1 MREGSLSFKRA
12 LGATQASPRLKNAEG
27 SAFGLL
33 RTNGSVQ
40 SNRKMKNEELP
51 KEEGASSIAYLDMM
65 DARHV
70 FPRNFPKRGNHHVAQ
85 GKNEKVM
92 KKENEGVSK
101 SQMT

>member
-1 MREGSLSFKRA
+1 MTD
-12 LGATQASPRLKNAEG
+12 LG
-27 SAFGLL
+27 
-33 RTNGSVQ
+33 
-40 SNRKMKNEELP
+40 
-51 KEEGASSIAYLDMM
+51 SIAYPDMM